1 MNVLLASI
9 GMSSSGTNLK
19 GVEGSSL
26 TPSDVAIRWVLG
38 TFPSLETSLNLTPE
52 RAMSFSRQFSLVM
65 VGLIVLG
72 SVRLVLRGV
81 NQVSGEVRERGY
93 IGSLTNLNIKVLR
106 VTSKNL
112 GASLM
117 LLILAQL
124 MVGGNFYVPSDF
136 VLRLKIH
143 DIKGMYLLSTLIQL
157 RSSFPP
163 PAHTSL
169 GETLFS
175 SLPEFEVFGRLF
187 DVCFLVSVTVS
198 GVVRWVSRQL
208 NGTGHDAEGWEM
220 VGAEVSAHPS

>member
-1 MNVLLASI
+1 
-9 GMSSSGTNLK
+9 
-19 GVEGSSL
+19 
-26 TPSDVAIRWVLG
+26 
-38 TFPSLETSLNLTPE
+38 
-52 RAMSFSRQFSLVM
+52 M

-81 NQVSGEVRERGY
+81 NQA
-93 IGSLTNLNIKVLR
+93 LR

-124 MVGGNFYVPSDF
+124 M
-136 VLRLKIH
+136 
-143 DIKGMYLLSTLIQL
+143 GMYLLSTLIQL

-163 PAHTSL
+163 PAHTTV

-220 VGAEVSAHPS
+220 VGAEASTHAS